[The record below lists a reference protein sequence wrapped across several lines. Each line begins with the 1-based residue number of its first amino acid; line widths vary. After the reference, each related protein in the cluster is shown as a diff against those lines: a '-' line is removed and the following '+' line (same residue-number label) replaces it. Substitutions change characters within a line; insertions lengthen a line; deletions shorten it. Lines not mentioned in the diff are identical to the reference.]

1 MISDSTKNRTQVI
14 ISGFQN
20 YLRIIDI
27 DIQAMLTVLS
37 FRLPRGRRV
46 NAILAR
52 CGKPV
57 EIVRTR
63 TRRDHKSM
71 AISEGEKEGRVENT
85 HGLVKVEG
93 RRKM

>member
-63 TRRDHKSM
+63 QDHKSM